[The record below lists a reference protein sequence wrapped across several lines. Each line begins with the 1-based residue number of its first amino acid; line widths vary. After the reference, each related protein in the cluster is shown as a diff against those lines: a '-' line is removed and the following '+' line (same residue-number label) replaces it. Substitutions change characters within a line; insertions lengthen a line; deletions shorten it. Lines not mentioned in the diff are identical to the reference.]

1 VLRTNCDGEFT
12 SVEFA
17 TYCADQGVERRN
29 NRQHGTKH
37 AKGKEV
43 ADSFPGRGDEHG
55 GVHRQPLA
63 HEGAEGQ
70 DGVRSVVR
78 VATDVSFL
86 RTFEC
91 IGHVKNTTLFIS
103 KLEDRSTPMVL
114 LGYEEGS
121 KAYKMYDPCA

>member
-1 VLRTNCDGEFT
+1 
-12 SVEFA
+12 
-17 TYCADQGVERRN
+17 
-29 NRQHGTKH
+29 
-37 AKGKEV
+37 
-43 ADSFPGRGDEHG
+43 
-55 GVHRQPLA
+55 
-63 HEGAEGQ
+63 
-70 DGVRSVVR
+70 